1 MEPKRMRARITEE
14 DLRFSPE
21 VGSREA
27 RETWQA
33 LIDAAW
39 DMTIASVACND
50 LRGPVARVPGSLA
63 ALEKAVAEVKDAS
76 TLAAVE
82 EEIKAGLRVFSEMEE
97 GLSQSRAQMERVLRA
112 AWNRRANLRTT
123 GAGKGESR

>member
-1 MEPKRMRARITEE
+1 MEQKRMRARITEE

-21 VGSREA
+21 VQPTEE

-33 LIDAAW
+33 VIDAAW

-50 LRGPVARVPGSLA
+50 MRGPLARVPGSLE
-63 ALEKAVAEVKDAS
+63 ALERAVAGVKESA

-82 EEIKAGLRVFSEMEE
+82 EEIKAGIRVFSEMTE
-97 GLSQSRAQMERVLRA
+97 GLEESKARMERVLRT
-112 AWNRRANLRTT
+112 AWNRRTDLKM
-123 GAGKGESR
+123 KGEV

>member
-1 MEPKRMRARITEE
+1 MESKSRMRARISEE

-21 VGSREA
+21 VGLTEA

-39 DMTIASVACND
+39 DITIASVACND
-50 LRGPVARVPGSLA
+50 LRGPLARVPGSLE
-63 ALEKAVAEVKDAS
+63 ALERTVAGVKDPA

-82 EEIKAGLRVFSEMEE
+82 EEIKAGIRVFSEISE
-97 GLSQSRAQMERVLRA
+97 GLEGSKTRLERVLRSV
-112 AWNRRANLRTT
+112 WNRRTDLKM
-123 GAGKGESR
+123 KGERR